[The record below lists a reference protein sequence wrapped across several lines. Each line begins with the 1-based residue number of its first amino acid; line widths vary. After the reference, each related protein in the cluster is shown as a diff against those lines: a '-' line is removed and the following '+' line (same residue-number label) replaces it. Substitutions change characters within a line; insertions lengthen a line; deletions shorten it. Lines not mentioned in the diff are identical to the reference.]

1 MEEKE
6 GEEEEEEVMLA
17 KQNKRFIETMVNT
30 STYIQRI
37 NQHLTS
43 NSC

>member
-6 GEEEEEEVMLA
+6 GEEEEEVMLA